1 VASLIG
7 GKRFSLKVSQTAP
20 LKPPATYTVVGKPIL
35 RTDVPAK
42 CTGRHVYVQ
51 DFTLPGMLHGRVI
64 RPPAIGAKLLTV
76 NESSTSGIPDVRV
89 VRIESFPGVVAKDEW
104 AAIRGARELKA
115 TRTEW
120 QELSVSEGLDRH
132 MRDEPVETAQPAVNR
147 GDTAAAMAASAKQL
161 ASTYYWHFHSHAS
174 LGPSCVVADFKESGT
189 TIWSST
195 QDAYGLRSILTVVE
209 YSAG

>member
-104 AAIRGARELKA
+104 AAIRGTRELKA

-132 MRDEPVETAQPAVNR
+132 MRRARRNSSARGQPRRYGGGYGGIRETIGVHLLLALPQPCFIGTFLR
-147 GDTAAAMAASAKQL
+147 G
-161 ASTYYWHFHSHAS
+161 
-174 LGPSCVVADFKESGT
+174 
-189 TIWSST
+189 
-195 QDAYGLRSILTVVE
+195 R
-209 YSAG
+209 